1 MKTEVTA
8 TFHIFEPITLVAETL
23 EQANEIIDMFFANG
37 ALTVSVRNEG
47 VV

>member
-1 MKTEVTA
+1 MNKTVTA
-8 TFHIFEPITLVAETL
+8 TFQIFQPITLVAET
-23 EQANEIIDMFFANG
+23 EQQVDEISEMFFANG